1 MILVD
6 TSVLIGYFKGHT
18 GLPYN
23 HLEEIINKNIPF
35 GICHYVYQELLQGA
49 KTEKEFRQMKEYLDD
64 LTFYDLRNGRKS
76 YENAAL
82 MYFRCRKA
90 GITVRSTID
99 MLIAQIAIENQLYL
113 LHNDTDYVNIAK
125 LITELKLV

>member
-6 TSVLIGYFKGHT
+6 TSVLIGYFKGMA

-23 HLEEIINKNIPF
+23 HLEAIIDKNIPF
-35 GICHYVYQELLQGA
+35 GICHHVYQELLQGA

-64 LTFYDLRNGRKS
+64 LTFYDLHNGRKS

-82 MYFRCRKA
+82 MYFKCRKA
-90 GITVRSTID
+90 GVTVRSTID
-99 MLIAQIAIENQLYL
+99 VLIAQVAIENQLYL
-113 LHNDTDYVNIAK
+113 LHNDTDYINMSKV
-125 LITELKLV
+125 ITELKLV